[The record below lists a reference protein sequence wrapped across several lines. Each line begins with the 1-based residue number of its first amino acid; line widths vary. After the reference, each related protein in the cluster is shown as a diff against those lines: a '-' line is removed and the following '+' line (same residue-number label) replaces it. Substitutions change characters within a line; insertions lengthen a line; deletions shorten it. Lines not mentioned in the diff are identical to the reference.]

1 MKLTEIIISLLIFSL
16 TVSCFF
22 YSFEF
27 LNKTGKRFI
36 YTLSESKAI
45 LITDEELRSEINNCQ
60 ITYWQN
66 AKRSILSLEQK
77 ILNKK
82 FHGNIK
88 IISVEK
94 IFDKNGMPEGLI
106 VYWSYKNIC
115 LETKEKFN
123 NRVFFYD

>member
-94 IFDKNGMPEGLI
+94 IIDKNGMPEGLI

>member
-45 LITDEELRSEINNCQ
+45 LITDEELRLEINNCQ

-82 FHGNIK
+82 FHENIK

-94 IFDKNGMPEGLI
+94 IIDKNGMPEGLI